1 MRLLVIV
8 FPFQVVPFL
17 VYVTGP
23 TFLQLLELASSNCV
37 YSGQQFFLNVRDNLD
52 DVLIAVISFWGTRR
66 NQKCIN
72 QVIKGG

>member
-23 TFLQLLELASSNCV
+23 TFLILLELTSSNCV
-37 YSGQQFFLNVRDNLD
+37 YSGPWLFLNVRDNLD
-52 DVLIAVISFWGTRR
+52 DALIAVISFWGTKR
-66 NQKCIN
+66 NQKCTN
-72 QVIKGG
+72 

>member
-23 TFLQLLELASSNCV
+23 TFLILLELTSSNCV
-37 YSGQQFFLNVRDNLD
+37 CSGQWLFLNVRDNLD
-52 DVLIAVISFWGTRR
+52 DALRAVISFWGTRG
-66 NQKCIN
+66 NQKCTN
-72 QVIKGG
+72 

>member
-23 TFLQLLELASSNCV
+23 TFLRFLEELLELTSSNCCCTGKAV
-37 YSGQQFFLNVRDNLD
+37 CASVFL
-52 DVLIAVISFWGTRR
+52 S
-66 NQKCIN
+66 
-72 QVIKGG
+72 